1 MNPETIARPKFSY
14 QTYTMINNVLT
25 QITPR
30 VLNYTLKDD
39 GTFDMTLVALTP
51 DNQVLNLDISTTK
64 FYKSIECYENNQ
76 EVETIVDSAT
86 TVLHDIFNGHKVDA
100 SPNYW
105 IWENDKPVKHT
116 FDFSKFSYNYRGGR
130 YSSTLIPEDPIYAR
144 KDVCLS
150 FNEYKVK
157 EDGKDEYMKIGINKL
172 IMLEEDQRFLMGELR
187 DILSRIKEAG
197 ILLTTDSDDK
207 FRAYNV
213 RNVKDYY
220 LDTSDS
226 EDDYEETYN
235 SDRQFQF
242 DFGVPYYGDDY
253 VLYVEPEK

>member
-1 MNPETIARPKFSY
+1 MNPEKITRPSFNY
-14 QTYTMINNVLT
+14 HTYTMIDNVLT
-25 QITPR
+25 QIVPQ

-51 DNQVLNLDISTTK
+51 DNQVVNLDVNATA
-64 FYKSIECYENNQ
+64 FYDSPKDYENNQ
-76 EVETIVDSAT
+76 KVEMKEDTAL
-86 TVLHDIFNGHKVDA
+86 TVIYGVFGQRKNNG
-100 SPNYW
+100 SPDYW
-105 IWENDKPVKHT
+105 VWENDQPVKHT

-157 EDGKDEYMKIGINKL
+157 EEGKDEYTKIGINKL
-172 IMLEEDQRFLMGELR
+172 IMLEEDQQFLMGELR
-187 DILSRIKEAG
+187 DLLLRIKEAE

-213 RNVKDYY
+213 RNVKDYC
-220 LDTSDS
+220 LDTNDP
-226 EDDYEETYN
+226 DDGYTETYN
-235 SDRQFQF
+235 DDKQFRF